1 MAMMGDVAWNALD
14 GMDLEKRDCRLWG
27 VLLLQERVEEEG
39 KRRGRRII
47 LWRGILA

>member
-1 MAMMGDVAWNALD
+1 MAIMGDVAWNDLD
-14 GMDLEKRDCRLWG
+14 RMDLEKREA
-27 VLLLQERVEEEG
+27 LLLQERIEEEG